1 MVIES
6 REGIV
11 KKKILILANVLLIAG
26 LAGFGGYYFMKYRD
40 VKNNPASAEQAA
52 KDQAAK
58 TIEEV
63 GRLYDLPE
71 GEEPSIATVSDK
83 EKLKDQ
89 PFFAKAEN
97 NDITLIYSNA
107 KLAILYRPS
116 TKQIINV
123 SSVTIQDN
131 LRVKVIG
138 SAAARETAKKALETV
153 QITATEGGEAKS
165 APTAV
170 TVVDVSGQNA
180 EQAKTIARAV
190 GGTVGTLPAGE
201 DTPKDTDILVVAGP

>member
-1 MVIES
+1 M
-6 REGIV
+6 
-11 KKKILILANVLLIAG
+11 KKKIFILANVVLIAA
-26 LAGFGGYYFMKYRD
+26 LAAFGGYYFKKYRD

-52 KDQAAK
+52 QAQADK

-63 GRLYDLPE
+63 GRLYDLPKDE
-71 GEEPSIATVSDK
+71 KPSVATVSDK

-97 NDITLIYSNA
+97 GDITLIYSNA

-123 SSVTIQDN
+123 SSVTIEGN
-131 LRVKVIG
+131 VRVKVIG
-138 SAAARETAKKALETV
+138 SAAARQAAATALTAA
-153 QITATEGGEAKS
+153 QITATDGGEAKS
-165 APTAV
+165 APTTI
-170 TVVDVSGQNA
+170 TVVDVSGKNA
-180 EQAKTIARAV
+180 EQAQKVATAV

-201 DTPKDTDILVVAGP
+201 DAPSDADILVVTGP